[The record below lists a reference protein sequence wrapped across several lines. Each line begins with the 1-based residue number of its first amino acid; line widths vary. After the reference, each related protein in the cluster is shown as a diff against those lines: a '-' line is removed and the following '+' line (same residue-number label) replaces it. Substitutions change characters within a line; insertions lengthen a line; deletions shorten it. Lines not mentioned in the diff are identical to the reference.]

1 LEETMKKLLIAAAV
15 TMISG
20 AAFAQTTGPAGQ
32 SNNSEKPGMTGSS
45 ATGTSSGSMGAGTT
59 GSGTMGSGTTGSAA
73 RDNPNGSPGAAPAA
87 HGGPSGGD
95 ASQKETPKR

>member
-1 LEETMKKLLIAAAV
+1 MKKILIAAAV
-15 TMISG
+15 TMITG

-32 SNNSEKPGMTGSS
+32 SNNSDKPGMTGSS
-45 ATGTSSGSMGAGTT
+45 TAGSSTGSMGT
-59 GSGTMGSGTTGSAA
+59 GTMGSGTTGSAA
-73 RDNPNGSPGAAPAA
+73 RDNPNGSPSAAPAA